1 MKKWF
6 EREFKRSANEILR
19 SKRPEGRDG
28 AKPASQWY
36 WLKAALLAGAT
47 ALAAGCAS
55 TTVTEYDAQ
64 GNVMKVTES
73 DESAFAIAAQSI
85 QTKDN
90 MLHASGW
97 AVGVQPSAGIY
108 GVGAFDVLA
117 GSINAETGAANAAS
131 YAAMINA
138 SKVSLDVTAN
148 AEGITATS
156 KTHEGPDSSAPAGAA
171 ETEGK

>member
-1 MKKWF
+1 MTTLF
-6 EREFKRSANEILR
+6 LILAAACVLVALVLPR
-19 SKRPEGRDG
+19 TLWGSRGGLSLAGIAFFG
-28 AKPASQWY
+28 A
-36 WLKAALLAGAT
+36 LAALC
-47 ALAAGCAS
+47 AGCAS
-55 TTVTEYDAQ
+55 TTITEYDDQ
-64 GNVMKVTES
+64 GNVVKVTES

-117 GSINAETGAANAAS
+117 ASIKGENGAANAAS

-148 AEGITATS
+148 AEGITAKAQSNEDAAATS
-156 KTHEGPDSSAPAGAA
+156 DANAGA
-171 ETEGK
+171 ETTEGK

>member
-1 MKKWF
+1 MTTLFLILAAACVLVALVLPRTLW
-6 EREFKRSANEILR
+6 RSRGGL
-19 SKRPEGRDG
+19 S
-28 AKPASQWY
+28 
-36 WLKAALLAGAT
+36 LAGIAFFG
-47 ALAAGCAS
+47 ALAVLCAGCAS
-55 TTVTEYDAQ
+55 TTITEYDAQ
-64 GNVMKVTES
+64 GNVTKVTES

-108 GVGAFDVLA
+108 GVGAFDILA
-117 GSINAETGAANAAS
+117 ASIKGENGAANAAS

-148 AEGITATS
+148 AEGITAKAQSNEDAAAT
-156 KTHEGPDSSAPAGAA
+156 PDANTGA

>member
-1 MKKWF
+1 MF
-6 EREFKRSANEILR
+6 ILFLTLAVACALVAFVLPHTLYG
-19 SKRPEGRDG
+19 SRDG
-28 AKPASQWY
+28 LSLAGIA
-36 WLKAALLAGAT
+36 LFGALAALC
-47 ALAAGCAS
+47 AGCAS
-55 TTVTEYDAQ
+55 TTITEYDAQ
-64 GNVMKVTES
+64 GNVTKVTES

-148 AEGITATS
+148 AEGITAKAQSNEDAAAT
-156 KTHEGPDSSAPAGAA
+156 PNANAGA
-171 ETEGK
+171 ERTEDK